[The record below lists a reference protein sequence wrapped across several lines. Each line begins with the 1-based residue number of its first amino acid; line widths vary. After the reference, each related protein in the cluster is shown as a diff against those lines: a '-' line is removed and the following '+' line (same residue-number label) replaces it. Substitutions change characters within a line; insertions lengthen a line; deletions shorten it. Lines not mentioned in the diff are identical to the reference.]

1 MVVVD
6 VDRGAST
13 ATVIQPS
20 PYIRVAGAGEPPR
33 SPGELLV
40 LWLAHYQRS
49 ANRRAA
55 YARELQLFLG
65 WLRAQRI
72 DAFSVRGADVERY
85 LHRLKRAGLAEASR
99 ARALAAL
106 AAYYHRAVHEQLVQR
121 NPCAVVERPQ
131 PAAARQNQARA
142 LSEAQ
147 VLPAVAAGSR
157 PTR

>member
-1 MVVVD
+1 VVVVD

-20 PYIRVAGAGEPPR
+20 PYMRVAGAGEPPR

-55 YARELQLFLG
+55 YARELLLFLG

-72 DAFSVRGADVERY
+72 DGFAVRMFPGGRTCV
-85 LHRLKRAGLAEASR
+85 GP
-99 ARALAAL
+99 ARAPVAPGVAMAHLRRAPPVVDLLGVHCLTGRKRRIALVEDHGHRQRLAARV
-106 AAYYHRAVHEQLVQR
+106 RATVK
-121 NPCAVVERPQ
+121 CC
-131 PAAARQNQARA
+131 
-142 LSEAQ
+142 
-147 VLPAVAAGSR
+147 G
-157 PTR
+157 